1 MHKLIVSIILLVLT
15 VMVVPRGYTE
25 IVEDGLVGYWSFDQI
40 VGKTV
45 KDGLKKHD
53 GAISKGNIKSANNGK
68 IGKALLFDGEPDF
81 VEIDGANDFIAN
93 ADFTWCA
100 WIKTKEDLGS

>member
-1 MHKLIVSIILLVLT
+1 MLRQKIMHKLIVSIILLALI
-15 VMVVPRGYTE
+15 VMVISHGYTQ

-40 VGKTV
+40 VGKAV

-53 GAISKGNIKSANNGK
+53 GTIAKGNIKSANNGK

-81 VEIDGANDFIAN
+81 VEIDGAN
-93 ADFTWCA
+93 
-100 WIKTKEDLGS
+100 